1 LPVTPKIFMDKQ
13 LYISVHN
20 TTEKDTD
27 TIPAQSHSLLDDIV
41 GITASSLLAAIGI
54 FLMDS
59 GHVVTGGIAGLALL
73 LSYATPLSFSVVW
86 IIASLPFL
94 PLAVWK
100 KGWNFTIRSLIAIVL
115 VSLFVQLT
123 TQNLGKLSIDPL
135 FGAVAGNV
143 VASIGVLGLFRHRS
157 SLGGFNVV
165 ALIAQEQYK
174 WRAGYV
180 QLVIDLVIVLGAF
193 FVASPIIV
201 LYSAVGAFVFNYILA
216 LNHREGRYNG

>member
-1 LPVTPKIFMDKQ
+1 M
-13 LYISVHN
+13 HN
-20 TTEKDTD
+20 TTRDVSRST
-27 TIPAQSHSLLDDIV
+27 TAQSHSLLDDIV
-41 GITASSLLAAIGI
+41 GISASSLLAAIGI

-73 LSYATPLSFSVVW
+73 ISYATPISFSVVW
-86 IIASLPFL
+86 IVASLPFL

-100 KGWNFTIRSLIAIVL
+100 KGWNFTLRSFIAIVL
-115 VSLFVQLT
+115 VSLFAQVT
-123 TQNLGKLSIDPL
+123 TANLGQLSIDPL

-165 ALIAQEQYK
+165 ALIAQEQYH

-180 QLVIDLVIVLGAF
+180 QLVIDLAIVAGAF
-193 FVASPIIV
+193 FVAPPVIV
-201 LYSAVGAFVFNYILA
+201 LYSAVGAFVFNFILA

>member
-1 LPVTPKIFMDKQ
+1 M
-13 LYISVHN
+13 SVHN
-20 TTEKDTD
+20 TTRDVSRST
-27 TIPAQSHSLLDDIV
+27 TAQSHSVLDDIV

-73 LSYATPLSFSVVW
+73 ISYATPFSFSVAW
-86 IIASLPFL
+86 IVASLPFL

-100 KGWNFTIRSLIAIVL
+100 KGWNFTLRSLVAIVM
-115 VSLFVQLT
+115 VSLFAQLT
-123 TQNLGKLSIDPL
+123 TANLGQLSIDPL

-165 ALIAQEQYK
+165 ALIAQEQYH

-180 QLVIDLVIVLGAF
+180 QLVIDLAIVAGAF
-193 FVASPIIV
+193 LVASPVIV
-201 LYSAVGAFVFNYILA
+201 LYSAVGAFVFNFILA

>member
-1 LPVTPKIFMDKQ
+1 
-13 LYISVHN
+13 VHN
-20 TTEKDTD
+20 TSVDDSRTTN
-27 TIPAQSHSLLDDIV
+27 AQSHSLLDDIV
-41 GITASSLLAAIGI
+41 GISASALLASVGV

-73 LSYATPLSFSVVW
+73 ISYATPLSFSVVW
-86 IIASLPFL
+86 ILASIPFL

-100 KGWNFTIRSLIAIVL
+100 KGWNFTLRSLVAIVL
-115 VSLFVQLT
+115 VSLFTQLT
-123 TQNLGKLSIDPL
+123 AMNLGPLDIDPL
-135 FGAVAGNV
+135 FGAVVGNV

-165 ALIAQEQYK
+165 ALIAQEQYG

-180 QLVIDLVIVLGAF
+180 QLVIDLAIVAGAF
-193 FVASPIIV
+193 FVASPMIV
-201 LYSAVGAFVFNYILA
+201 LYSAVGAFVFNFILA

>member
-1 LPVTPKIFMDKQ
+1 M
-13 LYISVHN
+13 HN
-20 TTEKDTD
+20 TSVDDSRTTN
-27 TIPAQSHSLLDDIV
+27 AQSHSLLDDIV
-41 GITASSLLAAIGI
+41 GISASALLASVGV

-73 LSYATPLSFSVVW
+73 ISYATPLSFSVVW
-86 IIASLPFL
+86 ILASIPFL

-100 KGWNFTIRSLIAIVL
+100 KGWNFTLRSLVAIVL
-115 VSLFVQLT
+115 VSLFTQLT
-123 TQNLGKLSIDPL
+123 AMNLGPLDIDPL
-135 FGAVAGNV
+135 FGAVVGNV

-165 ALIAQEQYK
+165 ALIAQEQYG

-180 QLVIDLVIVLGAF
+180 QLVIDLAIVAGAF
-193 FVASPIIV
+193 IVASPVIV
-201 LYSAVGAFVFNYILA
+201 LYSAVGAFVFNFILA

>member
-1 LPVTPKIFMDKQ
+1 M
-13 LYISVHN
+13 SVHN
-20 TTEKDTD
+20 TPVEYSRSTT
-27 TIPAQSHSLLDDIV
+27 AQSHSLLDDIV
-41 GITASSLLAAIGI
+41 GISASALLASIGI

-73 LSYATPLSFSVVW
+73 ISYATPLSFSVVW

-100 KGWNFTIRSLIAIVL
+100 KGWNFTLRSLIAIVL
-115 VSLFVQLT
+115 VSLFTQLVSYNMG
-123 TQNLGKLSIDPL
+123 QLEINPL

-165 ALIAQEQYK
+165 ALIAQEQYH

-180 QLVIDLVIVLGAF
+180 QLVIDLAIVAGAF
-193 FVASPIIV
+193 FVAPPMVV
-201 LYSAVGAFVFNYILA
+201 LYSAVGAFVFNFILA

>member
-1 LPVTPKIFMDKQ
+1 M
-13 LYISVHN
+13 HN
-20 TTEKDTD
+20 TSVDDSRTTN
-27 TIPAQSHSLLDDIV
+27 AQSHSLLDDIV
-41 GITASSLLAAIGI
+41 GISASALLASVGV

-73 LSYATPLSFSVVW
+73 ISYATPLSFSVVW
-86 IIASLPFL
+86 ILASIPFL

-100 KGWNFTIRSLIAIVL
+100 KGWNFTLRSLVAIVL
-115 VSLFVQLT
+115 VSLFTQLAAM
-123 TQNLGKLSIDPL
+123 NLGPLDIDPL
-135 FGAVAGNV
+135 FGAVVGNV

-165 ALIAQEQYK
+165 ALIAQEQYG

-180 QLVIDLVIVLGAF
+180 QLVIDLAIVAGAF
-193 FVASPIIV
+193 FVASPMIV
-201 LYSAVGAFVFNYILA
+201 LYSAVGAFVFNFILA

>member
-1 LPVTPKIFMDKQ
+1 M
-13 LYISVHN
+13 SVHN
-20 TTEKDTD
+20 TTRDVSRST
-27 TIPAQSHSLLDDIV
+27 TAQSHSLLDDIV

-73 LSYATPLSFSVVW
+73 ISYATPFSFSVVW
-86 IIASLPFL
+86 IVASLPFL

-100 KGWNFTIRSLIAIVL
+100 KGWNFTLRSLVAIVM
-115 VSLFVQLT
+115 VSLFAQLT
-123 TQNLGKLSIDPL
+123 TANLGHLSIDPL

-165 ALIAQEQYK
+165 ALIAQEQYH

-180 QLVIDLVIVLGAF
+180 QLVIDLAIVAGAF
-193 FVASPIIV
+193 FVASPVIV
-201 LYSAVGAFVFNYILA
+201 LYSAVGAFVFNFILA

>member
-1 LPVTPKIFMDKQ
+1 
-13 LYISVHN
+13 VHN
-20 TTEKDTD
+20 TSVDDSRTTN
-27 TIPAQSHSLLDDIV
+27 AQSHSLLDDIV
-41 GITASSLLAAIGI
+41 GISASALLASVGV

-73 LSYATPLSFSVVW
+73 ISYATPLSFSVVW
-86 IIASLPFL
+86 ILASIPFL

-100 KGWNFTIRSLIAIVL
+100 KGWNFTLRSLVAIVL
-115 VSLFVQLT
+115 VSLFTQLT
-123 TQNLGKLSIDPL
+123 AMNLGPLDIDPL
-135 FGAVAGNV
+135 FGAVVGNV

-165 ALIAQEQYK
+165 ALIAQEQYG

-180 QLVIDLVIVLGAF
+180 QLVIDLAIVAGAF
-193 FVASPIIV
+193 FVASPVIV
-201 LYSAVGAFVFNYILA
+201 LYSAVGAFVFNFILA

>member
-1 LPVTPKIFMDKQ
+1 M
-13 LYISVHN
+13 HN
-20 TTEKDTD
+20 TPVDDSRTTN
-27 TIPAQSHSLLDDIV
+27 AQSHSLLDDIV
-41 GITASSLLAAIGI
+41 GISASALLASVGV

-73 LSYATPLSFSVVW
+73 ISYATPFSFSVVW
-86 IIASLPFL
+86 IVASIPFL

-100 KGWNFTIRSLIAIVL
+100 KGWNFTLRSLVAIVL
-115 VSLFVQLT
+115 VSLFTQLT
-123 TQNLGKLSIDPL
+123 AMNLGPLDIDPL
-135 FGAVAGNV
+135 FGAVVGNV

-165 ALIAQEQYK
+165 ALIAQEQYG

-180 QLVIDLVIVLGAF
+180 QLVIDLAIVAGAF
-193 FVASPIIV
+193 FVASPVIV
-201 LYSAVGAFVFNYILA
+201 LYSAVGAFVFNFILA

>member
-1 LPVTPKIFMDKQ
+1 M
-13 LYISVHN
+13 HN
-20 TTEKDTD
+20 TLVDDSRTTN
-27 TIPAQSHSLLDDIV
+27 AQSHSLLDDIV
-41 GITASSLLAAIGI
+41 GISASALLASVGV

-73 LSYATPLSFSVVW
+73 ISYATPFSFSVVW
-86 IIASLPFL
+86 IVASIPFL

-100 KGWNFTIRSLIAIVL
+100 KGWNFTLRSLVAIVL
-115 VSLFVQLT
+115 VSLFTQLT
-123 TQNLGKLSIDPL
+123 AMNLGPLDIDPL
-135 FGAVAGNV
+135 FGAVVGNV

-165 ALIAQEQYK
+165 ALIAQEQYG

-180 QLVIDLVIVLGAF
+180 QLVIDLAIVAGAF
-193 FVASPIIV
+193 FVASPVIV
-201 LYSAVGAFVFNYILA
+201 LYSAVGAFVFNFILA

>member
-1 LPVTPKIFMDKQ
+1 MN
-13 LYISVHN
+13 VHN
-20 TTEKDTD
+20 TTRDVSRST
-27 TIPAQSHSLLDDIV
+27 TAQSHSLLDDIV

-73 LSYATPLSFSVVW
+73 ISYATPISFSMVW
-86 IIASLPFL
+86 IVASLPFL

-100 KGWNFTIRSLIAIVL
+100 KGWNFTLRSFVAIVL
-115 VSLFVQLT
+115 VSLFAQLT
-123 TQNLGKLSIDPL
+123 TANLGHLNIDPL

-165 ALIAQEQYK
+165 ALIAQEQYH

-180 QLVIDLVIVLGAF
+180 QLVIDLAIVAGAF
-193 FVASPIIV
+193 FVASPVIV
-201 LYSAVGAFVFNYILA
+201 LYSAVGAFVFNFILA

>member
-1 LPVTPKIFMDKQ
+1 M
-13 LYISVHN
+13 HN
-20 TTEKDTD
+20 TTVDDSRT
-27 TIPAQSHSLLDDIV
+27 TNAQSHSLLDDIV
-41 GITASSLLAAIGI
+41 GISASALLASVGV

-73 LSYATPLSFSVVW
+73 ISYATPFSFSVVW
-86 IIASLPFL
+86 ILASIPFL

-100 KGWNFTIRSLIAIVL
+100 KGWNFTLRSLVAIVL
-115 VSLFVQLT
+115 VSLFTQLT
-123 TQNLGKLSIDPL
+123 AMNLGPLDIDPL
-135 FGAVAGNV
+135 FGAVVGNV

-165 ALIAQEQYK
+165 ALIAQEQYG

-180 QLVIDLVIVLGAF
+180 QLVIDLAIVAGAF
-193 FVASPIIV
+193 FVASPVIV
-201 LYSAVGAFVFNYILA
+201 LYSAVGAFVFNFILA

>member
-1 LPVTPKIFMDKQ
+1 M
-13 LYISVHN
+13 SVHN
-20 TTEKDTD
+20 TTRDVSRST
-27 TIPAQSHSLLDDIV
+27 TAQSHSLLDDIV

-73 LSYATPLSFSVVW
+73 ISYATPFSFSVVW
-86 IIASLPFL
+86 IVASLPFL

-100 KGWNFTIRSLIAIVL
+100 KGWNFTLRSLVAIVM
-115 VSLFVQLT
+115 VSLFAQLT
-123 TQNLGKLSIDPL
+123 TANLGQLSIDPL
-135 FGAVAGNV
+135 FGAGAGNV

-165 ALIAQEQYK
+165 ALIAQEQYH

-180 QLVIDLVIVLGAF
+180 QLVIDLAIVAGAF
-193 FVASPIIV
+193 FVASPVIV
-201 LYSAVGAFVFNYILA
+201 LYSAVGAFVFNFILA

>member
-1 LPVTPKIFMDKQ
+1 M
-13 LYISVHN
+13 SVHN
-20 TTEKDTD
+20 TSLEDSRSTT
-27 TIPAQSHSLLDDIV
+27 AQSHSLLDDIV
-41 GITASSLLAAIGI
+41 GISASALLASVGI

-73 LSYATPLSFSVVW
+73 ISYATPLSFSVVW

-100 KGWNFTIRSLIAIVL
+100 KGWNFTLRSLIAIAL
-115 VSLFVQLT
+115 VSLFTQLVSS
-123 TQNLGKLSIDPL
+123 NMGPLEIDPL
-135 FGAVAGNV
+135 FGAVTGNV

-165 ALIAQEQYK
+165 ALIAQEQYR

-180 QLVIDLVIVLGAF
+180 QLAIDLTIVAGAF
-193 FVASPIIV
+193 FVASPIVV
-201 LYSAVGAFVFNYILA
+201 LYSAVGAFVFNFILA

>member
-1 LPVTPKIFMDKQ
+1 M
-13 LYISVHN
+13 HN
-20 TTEKDTD
+20 TSVDDSRTTN
-27 TIPAQSHSLLDDIV
+27 AQSHSLLDDIV
-41 GITASSLLAAIGI
+41 GISASALLASVGV

-73 LSYATPLSFSVVW
+73 ISYATPLSFSVVW
-86 IIASLPFL
+86 ILASIPFL

-100 KGWNFTIRSLIAIVL
+100 KGWNFTLRSLVAIVL
-115 VSLFVQLT
+115 VSLFTQLT
-123 TQNLGKLSIDPL
+123 AMNLGPLDIDPL
-135 FGAVAGNV
+135 FGAVVGNV

-165 ALIAQEQYK
+165 ALIAQEQYG

-180 QLVIDLVIVLGAF
+180 QLVIDLAIVAGAF
-193 FVASPIIV
+193 FVASPMIV
-201 LYSAVGAFVFNYILA
+201 LYSAVGAFVFNFILA

>member
-1 LPVTPKIFMDKQ
+1 M
-13 LYISVHN
+13 HN
-20 TTEKDTD
+20 TSVDDSRTTN
-27 TIPAQSHSLLDDIV
+27 AQSHSLLDDIV
-41 GITASSLLAAIGI
+41 GISASALLASVGV

-73 LSYATPLSFSVVW
+73 ISYATPLSFSVVW
-86 IIASLPFL
+86 ILASIPFL

-100 KGWNFTIRSLIAIVL
+100 KGWNFTLRSLVAIVL
-115 VSLFVQLT
+115 VSLFTQLT
-123 TQNLGKLSIDPL
+123 AMNLGPLDIDPL
-135 FGAVAGNV
+135 FGAVVGNV

-165 ALIAQEQYK
+165 ALIAQEQYG

-180 QLVIDLVIVLGAF
+180 QLVIDLAIVAGAF
-193 FVASPIIV
+193 FVASPVIV
-201 LYSAVGAFVFNYILA
+201 LYSAVGAFVFNFILA

>member
-1 LPVTPKIFMDKQ
+1 M
-13 LYISVHN
+13 HN
-20 TTEKDTD
+20 TSVDDSRTTN
-27 TIPAQSHSLLDDIV
+27 AQSHSLLDDIV
-41 GITASSLLAAIGI
+41 GISASALLASVGV

-73 LSYATPLSFSVVW
+73 ISYATPLSFSVVW
-86 IIASLPFL
+86 ILASIPFL

-100 KGWNFTIRSLIAIVL
+100 KGWNFTLRSLVAIVL
-115 VSLFVQLT
+115 VSLFTQLT
-123 TQNLGKLSIDPL
+123 AMNLGPLDIDPL
-135 FGAVAGNV
+135 FGAVVGNV

-165 ALIAQEQYK
+165 ALIAQEQYG

-180 QLVIDLVIVLGAF
+180 QLVIDLAIVAGTF
-193 FVASPIIV
+193 FVASPMIV
-201 LYSAVGAFVFNYILA
+201 LYSAVGAFVFNFILA

>member
-1 LPVTPKIFMDKQ
+1 M
-13 LYISVHN
+13 HN
-20 TTEKDTD
+20 TSVDDSRTTN
-27 TIPAQSHSLLDDIV
+27 AQSHSLLDDIV
-41 GITASSLLAAIGI
+41 GISASALLASLGV

-73 LSYATPLSFSVVW
+73 ISYATPLSFSVVW
-86 IIASLPFL
+86 IIASIPFL

-100 KGWNFTIRSLIAIVL
+100 KGWNFTLRSLIAIVL
-115 VSLFVQLT
+115 VSLFTQLT
-123 TQNLGKLSIDPL
+123 AMNLGPLDIDPL
-135 FGAVAGNV
+135 FGAVVGNV
-143 VASIGVLGLFRHRS
+143 AASIGVLGLFRHRS

-165 ALIAQEQYK
+165 ALIAQEQYG

-180 QLVIDLVIVLGAF
+180 QLVIDLAIVAGAF

-201 LYSAVGAFVFNYILA
+201 LYSAVGAYVFNYILA

>member
-1 LPVTPKIFMDKQ
+1 M
-13 LYISVHN
+13 HN
-20 TTEKDTD
+20 TSVDDSRTTN
-27 TIPAQSHSLLDDIV
+27 AQSHSLLDDIV
-41 GITASSLLAAIGI
+41 GISASALLASVGV

-73 LSYATPLSFSVVW
+73 ISYATPLSFSVVW
-86 IIASLPFL
+86 ILASIPFL

-100 KGWNFTIRSLIAIVL
+100 KGWNFTLRSLVAIVL
-115 VSLFVQLT
+115 VSLFTQLT
-123 TQNLGKLSIDPL
+123 AMNLGPLDIDPL
-135 FGAVAGNV
+135 FGAVVGNV

-165 ALIAQEQYK
+165 ALIAQEQYG

-180 QLVIDLVIVLGAF
+180 QLVIDLAIVAGAF
-193 FVASPIIV
+193 FVASPMIV
-201 LYSAVGAFVFNYILA
+201 LYSAAGAFVFNFILA

>member
-1 LPVTPKIFMDKQ
+1 
-13 LYISVHN
+13 VHN
-20 TTEKDTD
+20 TSVDDSRTTN
-27 TIPAQSHSLLDDIV
+27 AQSHSLLDDIV
-41 GITASSLLAAIGI
+41 GISASALLASVGV

-73 LSYATPLSFSVVW
+73 ISYATPLSFSVVW
-86 IIASLPFL
+86 ILASIPFL

-100 KGWNFTIRSLIAIVL
+100 KGWNFTLRSLVAIVL
-115 VSLFVQLT
+115 VSLFTQLT
-123 TQNLGKLSIDPL
+123 AMNLGPLDIDPL
-135 FGAVAGNV
+135 FGAVVGNV

-165 ALIAQEQYK
+165 ALIAQEQYG

-180 QLVIDLVIVLGAF
+180 QLVIDLAIVAGAF
-193 FVASPIIV
+193 IVASPVIV
-201 LYSAVGAFVFNYILA
+201 HYSAVGAFVFNFILA

>member
-1 LPVTPKIFMDKQ
+1 M
-13 LYISVHN
+13 SVHN
-20 TTEKDTD
+20 TTHESSRST
-27 TIPAQSHSLLDDIV
+27 TAQSHSLLDDIV
-41 GITASSLLAAIGI
+41 GISASALLASVGI

-73 LSYATPLSFSVVW
+73 ISYATPLTFSVVW

-100 KGWNFTIRSLIAIVL
+100 KGWNFTLRSLIAIVL
-115 VSLFVQLT
+115 VSLFTQLVSF
-123 TQNLGKLSIDPL
+123 NMGPLEIDPL

-165 ALIAQEQYK
+165 ALIAQEQYH

-180 QLVIDLVIVLGAF
+180 QLVIDLAIVAGAF
-193 FVASPIIV
+193 FVASPMIV
-201 LYSAVGAFVFNYILA
+201 LYSAVGAFVFNFILA

>member
-1 LPVTPKIFMDKQ
+1 M
-13 LYISVHN
+13 HN
-20 TTEKDTD
+20 TSVDDSRTTN
-27 TIPAQSHSLLDDIV
+27 AQSHSLLDDIV
-41 GITASSLLAAIGI
+41 GISASALLTSVGV

-73 LSYATPLSFSVVW
+73 ISYATPLSFSVVW
-86 IIASLPFL
+86 ILASIPFL

-100 KGWNFTIRSLIAIVL
+100 KGWNFTLRSLVAIVL
-115 VSLFVQLT
+115 VSLFTQLT
-123 TQNLGKLSIDPL
+123 AMNLGPLDIDPL
-135 FGAVAGNV
+135 FGAVVGNV

-165 ALIAQEQYK
+165 ALIAQEQYG

-180 QLVIDLVIVLGAF
+180 QLVIDLAIVAGAF
-193 FVASPIIV
+193 FVASPMIV
-201 LYSAVGAFVFNYILA
+201 LYSAVGAFVFNFILA

>member
-1 LPVTPKIFMDKQ
+1 M
-13 LYISVHN
+13 HN
-20 TTEKDTD
+20 TSVDDSRTTN
-27 TIPAQSHSLLDDIV
+27 AQSHSLLDDIV
-41 GITASSLLAAIGI
+41 GISASALLASVGV

-73 LSYATPLSFSVVW
+73 ISYATPLSFSVVW
-86 IIASLPFL
+86 ILASIPFL

-100 KGWNFTIRSLIAIVL
+100 KGWNFTLRSLVAIVL
-115 VSLFVQLT
+115 VSLFTQLT
-123 TQNLGKLSIDPL
+123 AMNLGPLDIDPL
-135 FGAVAGNV
+135 FGAVVGNV

-165 ALIAQEQYK
+165 ALIAQEQYG

-180 QLVIDLVIVLGAF
+180 QLVIDLAIVAGAF
-193 FVASPIIV
+193 FVASPVIV
-201 LYSAVGAFVFNYILA
+201 LYSAAGAFVFNFILA